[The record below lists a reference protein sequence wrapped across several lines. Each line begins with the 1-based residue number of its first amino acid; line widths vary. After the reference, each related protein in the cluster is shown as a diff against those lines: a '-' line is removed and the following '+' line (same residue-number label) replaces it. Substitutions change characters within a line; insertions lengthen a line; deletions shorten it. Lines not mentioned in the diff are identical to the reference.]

1 MKTVLIA
8 LATICFLL
16 GEVHSEDKYTTKY
29 DDVDINAVL
38 NSERLLNGYVSCLL
52 DRGACT
58 PDALELKNCAK
69 SKFMQIYIPFRIQSK
84 NKFSVEDCFT
94 CRTLQIFHD
103 QRIAFEIAENL
114 PDALEHNCSAC
125 SEKQKEIADKISHY
139 LIDHKAEEWSLLEAN
154 DVIPTSSK
162 EKESDELLYT
172 VRSLVMVREPVASA
186 AVDSN
191 V

>member
-58 PDALELKNCAK
+58 PDAVELK
-69 SKFMQIYIPFRIQSK
+69 RE
-84 NKFSVEDCFT
+84 FSFLYDVSFVLYL
-94 CRTLQIFHD
+94 RN
-103 QRIAFEIAENL
+103 FERGKADLENF
-114 PDALEHNCSAC
+114 
-125 SEKQKEIADKISHY
+125 
-139 LIDHKAEEWSLLEAN
+139 KA
-154 DVIPTSSK
+154 
-162 EKESDELLYT
+162 
-172 VRSLVMVREPVASA
+172 
-186 AVDSN
+186 
-191 V
+191 